1 MAGQNG
7 PISIPAVVEH
17 VEEVCN
23 TENVDALHLGKY
35 QHLYSAKKVFA
46 IDQNTYGSVN
56 QSKRFTLLKKRCAFV
71 LTSST

>member
-7 PISIPAVVEH
+7 PISIPTVVEH

-35 QHLYSAKKVFA
+35 QYLYCTTEGFLPLIKNDERQLKLKQRLHSA
-46 IDQNTYGSVN
+46 
-56 QSKRFTLLKKRCAFV
+56 
-71 LTSST
+71 

>member
-7 PISIPAVVEH
+7 LISIQTVVEH

-23 TENVDALHLGKY
+23 TENVDALRHGKY
-35 QHLYSAKKVFA
+35 PYLYATKKQIS

-56 QSKRFTLLKKRCAFV
+56 
-71 LTSST
+71 